1 MAGQA
6 VRPPS
11 DAGSEPASR
20 WRTVDIVVTAT
31 LGVAFGVV
39 FWAWGLL
46 WAAPDAP
53 FTAFPPGQAVI
64 YGVWL
69 VPAVLAPL
77 IVRKPGAALF
87 AELMAAIVSALLG
100 STWGTL
106 TIVYG
111 LLQGLAGEAGFA
123 AFRYRRFAWP
133 QALLA
138 ALLAG
143 AMAAVLDLVH
153 YYPDWT
159 AGWKSVL
166 RAARGG
172 QHDRGRRPRRAR
184 AVPRP
189 GRQRRAVAV
198 RHRPHPGLTRPAPPA
213 PVARRA
219 GSAGWPSHASRHAW
233 ALRDVDL
240 TRRAGRAGAAHRR
253 LRDRARARCSPRWP
267 GCWPGRR

>member
-1 MAGQA
+1 MADQA
-6 VRPPS
+6 VRPSS
-11 DAGSEPASR
+11 DAGSEPANH
-20 WRTVDIVVTAT
+20 WRTVDIVVTAV

-39 FWAWGLL
+39 FWAGGLV
-46 WAAPDAP
+46 WAAQDAP
-53 FTAFPPGQAVI
+53 FTAFPPGQAVM

-123 AFRYRRFAWP
+123 VFRYRRFGWP

-138 ALLAG
+138 AMLAG
-143 AMAAVLDLVH
+143 AMAAVLDLVN

-159 AGWKSVL
+159 AGWKSAYVL
-166 RAARGG
+166 LVVVSTTVVAGLGG
-172 QHDRGRRPRRAR
+172 LA
-184 AVPRP
+184 
-189 GRQRRAVAV
+189 
-198 RHRPHPGLTRPAPPA
+198 LTRALGA
-213 PVARRA
+213 SGALSQFA
-219 GSAGWPSHASRHAW
+219 GSR
-233 ALRDVDL
+233 
-240 TRRAGRAGAAHRR
+240 TRV
-253 LRDRARARCSPRWP
+253 
-267 GCWPGRR
+267 